1 MPEIKPA
8 EGTFTEK
15 ETDDST
21 IIKGI
26 LTNVIS
32 GSVIYN

>member
-8 EGTFTEK
+8 EGTPTEK
-15 ETDDST
+15 EIDDNT
-21 IIKGI
+21 IITGI